1 MLRLLN
7 RTDHKSLYILRGDNK
22 NLSKTFYSMSHNK
35 FGPADQWGRVD
46 IESLG
51 KESFQK
57 IVKANGKIRD
67 DVRKRERKK
76 KSSRNRFET
85 T

>member
-22 NLSKTFYSMSHNK
+22 NLSKTFYSMSHTK
-35 FGPADQWGRVD
+35 AGPADQRGKVD
-46 IESLG
+46 IESIG

-67 DVRKRERKK
+67 DVRKKERKK
-76 KSSRNRFET
+76 KTSRNRF
-85 T
+85 